1 MLAAVKTAVAT
12 TAVVHAPPTRVSHDK
27 IRVTAR
33 AMVPAMAVRH
43 AANAAHQPHALHATI
58 SHANRVMKCSARTH
72 AAPVLTW
79 ASSAT
84 TSTNAS
90 RPAMCQQAFH
100 RLARPRVAQ
109 AVVGEAAIAAA
120 VEAAETSV
128 AAAHAPAVAA
138 GATLAAGFGANRLVG
153 EIAIKKQLQAAFL
166 PFQLSFKAIVQ

>member
-1 MLAAVKTAVAT
+1 MAAVHAPPTPASRGKTRATQMAVAT
-12 TAVVHAPPTRVSHDK
+12 TAVAMSDAHKRHAR
-27 IRVTAR
+27 R
-33 AMVPAMAVRH
+33 AMNKRA
-43 AANAAHQPHALHATI
+43 
-58 SHANRVMKCSARTH
+58 SRVMKYSAKTH